1 MPYQYVRETLKDGG
15 KLTARLHD
23 ACQIALKKSCQLPA
37 NLTRSTPKFN
47 KTLTNPSELVD
58 ILGCGGLSFG
68 PVIVHPL
75 CQTPNAWIRCR
86 AFLEPPARRVGRA
99 DAG

>member
-37 NLTRSTPKFN
+37 NLTHRK
-47 KTLTNPSELVD
+47 
-58 ILGCGGLSFG
+58 
-68 PVIVHPL
+68 
-75 CQTPNAWIRCR
+75 
-86 AFLEPPARRVGRA
+86 
-99 DAG
+99 

>member
-37 NLTRSTPKFN
+37 NLTGGIFEAKGRLGTAARDHIQMACGD
-47 KTLTNPSELVD
+47 KTVGPRVD
-58 ILGCGGLSFG
+58 
-68 PVIVHPL
+68 
-75 CQTPNAWIRCR
+75 PN
-86 AFLEPPARRVGRA
+86 
-99 DAG
+99 